1 MQQTLALLKHVADD
15 PRNEVR
21 SLSGIPALWL
31 PGVGIV
37 AENGCFTQ
45 TRETNQE
52 DARDVDRRAGE
63 PKFHVEKAL

>member
-1 MQQTLALLKHVADD
+1 MVVDRNTCPVA
-15 PRNEVR
+15 V
-21 SLSGIPALWL
+21 